1 MAQGKRN
8 RTLYSFKVKQ
18 TIYRLYPPQKA
29 TTKTHLF
36 GHVVYTKEKS
46 TTIIPQELKKENINP
61 KNFIKLK
68 QRISFKSIL
77 ILDRTKPSFENTC
90 VLDHVNRSGFNFLIG
105 TDKISG
111 YPMFPDMSNIYHPI
125 GNFKKITVHTLG
137 PTRFA
142 EDIKYRNIMSECVGL
157 ISPIWHYV
165 GVKVFCKTI

>member
-1 MAQGKRN
+1 
-8 RTLYSFKVKQ
+8 LKQ
-18 TIYRLYPPQKA
+18 TIYRLYPPKKA

-36 GHVVYTKEKS
+36 GHAVYIKEKS
-46 TTIIPQELKKENINP
+46 TTIVPRDFKKENVNP
-61 KNFIKLK
+61 INFIKLK
-68 QRISFKSIL
+68 QQIQFKSIL

-105 TDKISG
+105 IDKING

-125 GNFKKITVHTLG
+125 ENFKNITVHTLG
-137 PTRFA
+137 PSRFA
-142 EDIKYRNIMSECVGL
+142 QTVKCRNITSEFVGL

>member
-1 MAQGKRN
+1 MDQEKKN
-8 RTLYSFKVKQ
+8 EVFYSVKVKQ
-18 TIYRLYPPQKA
+18 NIYRLYPPQKA

-36 GHVVYTKEKS
+36 GHVVFSNEKF
-46 TTIIPQELKKENINP
+46 TTIIPQDFKKENINP

-68 QRISFKSIL
+68 QRIKFKSIL
-77 ILDRTKPSFENTC
+77 ILDRTKPSFESTC

-105 TDKISG
+105 ADKING

-125 GNFKKITVHTLG
+125 ENFKKITVHTLG
-137 PTRFA
+137 PSRFA
-142 EDIKYRNIMSECVGL
+142 QNVKCSNIISEAVGL

>member
-1 MAQGKRN
+1 MKKN
-8 RTLYSFKVKQ
+8 
-18 TIYRLYPPQKA
+18 IYRLYPPQKA
-29 TTKTHLF
+29 ITKSHLF
-36 GHVVYTKEKS
+36 GHAVYSAEKS
-46 TTIIPQELKKENINP
+46 TTLVPQSLEKKNINP

-68 QRISFKSIL
+68 QRFKFKSIL
-77 ILDRTKPSFENTC
+77 IFDRTKPSFKNTC

-105 TDKISG
+105 IDKING

-125 GNFKKITVHTLG
+125 KNFKNITVHTLG

-142 EDIKYRNIMSECVGL
+142 ENIKCRSIISEFVGL